1 MKALVENLFS
11 LQQLLLQKARV
22 TPEQEAKI
30 RQLRKKVPT
39 PVLAHFDRIIA
50 QGRRGVALV
59 RHGVCCE
66 CHVRVSAGTTA
77 SLVRPKDLYLC
88 ESCGRYLL
96 LAPEETPETA
106 EAPVAAAAGKSSK
119 KSAGVVARD

>member
-1 MKALVENLFS
+1 MKAMVENLFA
-11 LQQLLLQKARV
+11 LQQLLLKSSRV

-30 RQLRKKVPT
+30 RQLRKNVPL
-39 PVLAHFDRIIA
+39 PVLGHFDRIIK

-66 CHVRVSAGTTA
+66 CHVRVSAGTAA

-96 LAPEETPETA
+96 LDPEEATEAA
-106 EAPVAAAAGKSSK
+106 EAPATKPIRKTPA
-119 KSAGVVARD
+119 VVA

>member
-1 MKALVENLFS
+1 MKAMVENLFA
-11 LQQLLLQKARV
+11 LQQLLLKSSRV

-30 RQLRKKVPT
+30 RQLRKNVPL
-39 PVLAHFDRIIA
+39 PVLGHFDRIIK

-66 CHVRVSAGTTA
+66 CHVRVSAGTAA

-96 LAPEETPETA
+96 LDPEEAPEA
-106 EAPVAAAAGKSSK
+106 VEAPAPAGKASRK
-119 KSAGVVARD
+119 TPAAVA